1 MTPVMISMT
10 TTSQQVRQYMRA
22 CAGHDHAAQAG
33 GRVFPYSEEA
43 AQLSGQYASHHMSLP
58 AWGWP
63 GQARRQPAA
72 QSGPLPGPGAGLG
85 AEPMDWQRQ
94 GVSTLDLRSRPPRQ
108 RELERRGRDR
118 SAGGLSRGMSA
129 RPPNAQSWQGA
140 AGGQVRGTDTNA
152 IEDLST
158 RTGVCTKALP

>member
-1 MTPVMISMT
+1 MYV
-10 TTSQQVRQYMRA
+10 VRQLICA
-22 CAGHDHAAQAG
+22 SAGHDPAAQAG

-43 AQLSGQYASHHMSLP
+43 AQLSGQYASHHMSQS
-58 AWGWP
+58 AWGWLP
-63 GQARRQPAA
+63 GQTRRQPAA

-118 SAGGLSRGMSA
+118 SGAGFSRGGSGRA
-129 RPPNAQSWQGA
+129 PNPQSCQGA
-140 AGGQVRGTDTNA
+140 AGGQV
-152 IEDLST
+152 
-158 RTGVCTKALP
+158 LP

>member
-1 MTPVMISMT
+1 M
-10 TTSQQVRQYMRA
+10 
-22 CAGHDHAAQAG
+22 
-33 GRVFPYSEEA
+33 FPYSEEA

-63 GQARRQPAA
+63 GQARRQPPT

-118 SAGGLSRGMSA
+118 SAGGSSRGGSA

-140 AGGQVRGTDTNA
+140 AGGQVSGTHTSA
-152 IEDLST
+152 IGNHLR
-158 RTGVCTKALP
+158 RTVTWHRSLALGWHVS